1 MCIRDRDN
9 AAGNFVTITISAG
22 NTIRIDGVQSSDLRA
37 SNFELNGNN
46 GTSKRSASTVDNE
59 DDIFEASLTVDPV
72 FELLSDSQLATTSD
86 LESIELTAELI
97 TEYDDDGA
105 FF

>member
-1 MCIRDRDN
+1 MDN

-22 NTIRIDGVQSSDLRA
+22 NTIRIDGVQSSDLSA
-37 SNFELNGNN
+37 SNFELNGTN
-46 GTSKRSASTVDNE
+46 GASSKTSASTVDNE

>member
-1 MCIRDRDN
+1 MVDN

-22 NTIRIDGVQSSDLRA
+22 NTIRIDGVQSSDLRV

-46 GTSKRSASTVDNE
+46 GTSSKTSASTVDNE